1 MAKHLQSLTFAAL
14 ALLLAWLPASSF
26 AAGVAAPTNFTTFSA
41 WDSGPGQRTLYFPSS
56 TMGTPGTY
64 FDVPVAS
71 GNRYPVATTSPP
83 MIDTDGGLPRVTQ
96 SGTLKNPSGNPFTVS
111 AAGRISAANTAK
123 AVGKVLAQN
132 LWPVVVGAALYD
144 LFKEMGYDAVRLPDG
159 SVSVTRPATNDL
171 ACQSLPLPAPRNNSC
186 SGMGYVWLVVGKPY
200 ATTSCYSPLYCSK
213 VASNWPNLQ
222 DYTYNGSPVN
232 SGTQY
237 LGAIPS
243 VPSVPVTNQAF
254 LDAVAAKSGWPSTSA
269 ISRVLADPAASQGE
283 KIKVEPLSVTGPAT
297 SPGTQTVTQN
307 TTNNTTKTET
317 VTHNHT
323 YEGAKVNTT
332 TVTTTT
338 VVNNT
343 TGETVEQSTKTEAP
357 APSEPQITCGLPDTP
372 ICAVKVNEDN
382 MPESLPTT
390 VYNEHADKIK
400 TAQDQALERMKT
412 PGDTSSMF
420 SGWNAFFGTPAMA
433 ACSPIVLPEFQG
445 QSMGSLD
452 PCPVVSGMREVMAYL
467 WAAGGLFLCLGMIRQ
482 TAQGG

>member
-1 MAKHLQSLTFAAL
+1 MTKHLQSLTFAAL
-14 ALLLAWLPASSF
+14 VLLLAWLPASSW
-26 AAGVAAPTNFTTFSA
+26 AAGVAAGSA
-41 WDSGPGQRTLYFPSS
+41 FDSFMWTATGGNSQTVGFGSN
-56 TMGTPGTY
+56 GTPI
-64 FDVPVAS
+64 
-71 GNRYPVATTSPP
+71 ATPAPP

-123 AVGKVLAQN
+123 AVGKAIAQN
-132 LWPVVVGAALYD
+132 TWPLAVGWALYD
-144 LFKEMGYDAVRLPDG
+144 LFKEMGYDAVNSPDG
-159 SVSVTRPATNDL
+159 GVSLTKTTSNVEVRWYTANYGFRETWTTDTTGKVHCGTYGGDVLQVLGGTPGQVGYSVKCTV
-171 ACQSLPLPAPRNNSC
+171 
-186 SGMGYVWLVVGKPY
+186 GGLVVGINSTRTLGS
-200 ATTSCYSPLYCSK
+200 TTR
-213 VASNWPNLQ
+213 
-222 DYTYNGSPVN
+222 PV
-232 SGTQY
+232 SIQEFT
-237 LGAIPS
+237 
-243 VPSVPVTNQAF
+243 
-254 LDAVAAKSGWPSTSA
+254 DAVAAKSGWPSTSA

-283 KIKVEPLSVTGPAT
+283 KIKVEPLALTGPAT

-307 TTNNTTKTET
+307 VTNNTTKTET

-343 TGETVEQSTKTEAP
+343 TGATVEQSTKTEAP
-357 APSEPQITCGLPDTP
+357 VPAEKQITCGLPDTP
-372 ICAVKVNEDN
+372 ICAVKVNEDDT
-382 MPESLPTT
+382 PEVLPKTE
-390 VYNEHADKIK
+390 YEPLADKVK
-400 TAQDQALERMKT
+400 QSQEEALERMKT
-412 PGDTSSMF
+412 PSDTSSMF

-433 ACSPIVLPEFQG
+433 ACSPIVLPAFQG

>member
-1 MAKHLQSLTFAAL
+1 MAKHLQSLTFASL
-14 ALLLAWLPASSF
+14 VLLLAWLPASSF
-26 AAGVAAPTNFTTFSA
+26 AAGVAAGSA
-41 WDSGPGQRTLYFPSS
+41 FDSFMWTATGGNSQTVGFGSN
-56 TMGTPGTY
+56 GTPI
-64 FDVPVAS
+64 
-71 GNRYPVATTSPP
+71 ATPAPP

-96 SGTLKNPSGNPFTVS
+96 SGTLKNPSGNPVPIS

-144 LFKEMGYDAVRLPDG
+144 LFKEMGYDAVRAPDG
-159 SVSVTRPATNDL
+159 SVSVTKNDP
-171 ACQSLPLPAPRNNSC
+171 SVC
-186 SGMGYVWLVVGKPY
+186 SVGPCYGWQVNGY
-200 ATTSCYSPLYCSK
+200 ATVYTSQAAACAFVSTSGPYSWRNGIPQDGNPVGCWYDRYWNNTLDVVRSGLNSLTRFG
-213 VASNWPNLQ
+213 VSPSAPSSNP
-222 DYTYNGSPVN
+222 T
-232 SGTQY
+232 
-237 LGAIPS
+237 S
-243 VPSVPVTNQAF
+243 VQEF
-254 LDAVAAKSGWPSTSA
+254 IDAVAAKSGWPSTSA

-283 KIKVEPLSVTGPAT
+283 KIKVEPMALTGPAT
-297 SPGTQTVTQN
+297 SPGTTTTTQN
-307 TTNNTTKTET
+307 VTNNTTKTET

-343 TGETVEQSTKTEAP
+343 TGETVEQSTKVEAP
-357 APSEPQITCGLPDTP
+357 TPAEPQITCGLPDTP
-372 ICAVKVNEDN
+372 ICAVKVNEDDT
-382 MPESLPTT
+382 PEVLPKTE
-390 VYNEHADKIK
+390 YEPLADKVK
-400 TAQDQALERMKT
+400 TAQEEALERMKT
-412 PGDTSSMF
+412 PTDTSSMF

-433 ACSPIVLPEFQG
+433 ACSPIVLPAFQG